1 MSNFTSPLAALQN
14 AKQQTV
20 TPVVESV
27 PSVGTDPFNQT
38 TITAPNLPTT
48 PPPTLE
54 EGQSILCKLTPG
66 KFDAFIK
73 VLSLLDDKS
82 IINITDSQIC
92 QSIQNNTA
100 ILKTN
105 ISQLVDTPNV
115 NLHILS
121 PKKYLSAFK
130 AIKGNNDIYI
140 IDDTFNSRFIVRSGG
155 TKLWLPKQIDSFG
168 QDIQPPDIQTMAPI
182 GTGLTVHKEE
192 RNAII
197 ALMKDTNNINLL
209 IQQNQLKGFSI
220 PEMLEA
226 PFKMYEKEEISESK
240 AELKLTSYAFLCIPT
255 DSDSVVYLAKLE
267 DQHWLITTINTAII
281 DITVLEPV
289 NITEESLKL

>member
-14 AKQQTV
+14 AKQ
-20 TPVVESV
+20 PVVEAAVPTPDPFAHAQAVSV
-27 PSVGTDPFNQT
+27 PT
-38 TITAPNLPTT
+38 LPSS
-48 PPPTLE
+48 PPPALE
-54 EGQSILCKLTPG
+54 EGQTILCKLTPG

-82 IINITDSQIC
+82 IINITDSKIC

-100 ILKTN
+100 ILNTN
-105 ISQLVDTPNV
+105 ISQLVDNPNV

-130 AIKGNNDIYI
+130 AIKGNTDIYI
-140 IDDTFNSRFIVRSGG
+140 IDDNINSRFIVRSGG

-168 QDIQPPDIQTMAPI
+168 QDIQPPDIQTMNQI
-182 GTGLTVHKEE
+182 GNGLTVHKEE

-197 ALMKDTNNINLL
+197 SLMKDTNNINLL
-209 IQQNQLKGFSI
+209 VQQSQLKGFSI

-240 AELKLTSYAFLCIPT
+240 SELKLTSYAFLCIPT

>member
-14 AKQQTV
+14 AKQS
-20 TPVVESV
+20 PVVEAVNEPTPDPFAQAQAQAVSV
-27 PSVGTDPFNQT
+27 PT
-38 TITAPNLPTT
+38 LPSS

-54 EGQSILCKLTPG
+54 EGQAILCKLTPG

-105 ISQLVDTPNV
+105 ISQLVDNPNV

-130 AIKGNNDIYI
+130 AIKGNTDIYI
-140 IDDTFNSRFIVRSGG
+140 IDDNFNSRFIVRSGG

-168 QDIQPPDIQTMAPI
+168 QDIQPPDIQTMNQI
-182 GTGLTVHKEE
+182 GNGLTVHKEE

-197 ALMKDTNNINLL
+197 SLMKDTNNINLL
-209 IQQNQLKGFSI
+209 VQQNQLKGFSI

>member
-1 MSNFTSPLAALQN
+1 MTNFTSPLAAMQA
-14 AKQQTV
+14 AKQSVNQNPV
-20 TPVVESV
+20 TETTTA
-27 PSVGTDPFNQT
+27 TDPFAQAQQIST
-38 TITAPNLPTT
+38 PVLPTT

-54 EGQSILCKLTPG
+54 DGQVILCKLTPG

-82 IINITDSQIC
+82 IINIQNSQIC

-105 ISQLVDTPNV
+105 ISQLVDTPDV

-121 PKKYLSAFK
+121 PKKYLTAFK
-130 AIKGNNDIYI
+130 AIKGNSDIYI
-140 IDDTFNSRFIVRSGG
+140 IDDTYNSRFIVRSGG
-155 TKLWLPKQIDSFG
+155 MKLWLPKQIDSFG
-168 QDIQPPDIQTMAPI
+168 NEIQPPDTSTMIPI
-182 GTGLTVHKEE
+182 GNGITVHKEE
-192 RNAII
+192 RNAIMS
-197 ALMKDTNNINLL
+197 LMKDTNNITLL
-209 IQQNQLKGFSI
+209 IQQAQLKGFSI

-226 PFKMYEKEEISESK
+226 PFKMYEKEEISENK
-240 AELKLTSYAFLCIPT
+240 AEFKLTSYAFLCIPT

-267 DQHWLITTINTAII
+267 DQHWLITSINTAII

-289 NITEESLKL
+289 NIAEESLKL